1 MRPNLPRWRR
11 ADWRAA
17 RLPLHFLAKQALQEG
32 CRRTDN
38 TLLQPT
44 GEITRMTVKV
54 ISMEPD
60 PLAPYAIA
68 PGWQVGNLLFLSG
81 QAAISPEG
89 ELVGV
94 GDFGAQLV
102 QVMANID
109 RVLEAGGSDRSRIVK
124 VTIYLTDMA
133 NFPAIV
139 EARRTY
145 FTPPYP
151 ADTIVEVKSLALPE
165 LMLEIDVI
173 AHTG

>member
-1 MRPNLPRWRR
+1 
-11 ADWRAA
+11 
-17 RLPLHFLAKQALQEG
+17 
-32 CRRTDN
+32 
-38 TLLQPT
+38 
-44 GEITRMTVKV
+44 MTVKV
-54 ISMEPD
+54 ISLNPD

-81 QAAISPEG
+81 QAAISEAG

-94 GDFGAQLV
+94 GDFDAQLV

-109 RVLEAGGSDRSRIVK
+109 RVLAAGGSDRSRIVK

-139 EARRTY
+139 DARRRY

-173 AHTG
+173 AAVG

>member
-1 MRPNLPRWRR
+1 
-11 ADWRAA
+11 
-17 RLPLHFLAKQALQEG
+17 
-32 CRRTDN
+32 
-38 TLLQPT
+38 
-44 GEITRMTVKV
+44 MTVKV
-54 ISMEPD
+54 ITMNPD
-60 PLAPYAIA
+60 PLGAYAIA

-81 QAAISPEG
+81 QAAISEAG

-102 QVMANID
+102 QTMANID
-109 RVLEAGGSDRSRIVK
+109 RVLAAGGSDRSRIVK
-124 VTIYLTDMA
+124 VTIYMTDMG

-139 EARRTY
+139 EARRRY

-173 AHTG
+173 ATVG

>member
-1 MRPNLPRWRR
+1 
-11 ADWRAA
+11 
-17 RLPLHFLAKQALQEG
+17 
-32 CRRTDN
+32 
-38 TLLQPT
+38 
-44 GEITRMTVKV
+44 MTVKV

-133 NFPAIV
+133 NFPKIV
-139 EARRTY
+139 EARRRW

-151 ADTIVEVKSLALPE
+151 ADTTLEVRSLALPE
-165 LMLEIDVI
+165 LLVEIDVI
-173 AHTG
+173 ATV